1 MVTIKAGHESEEVS
15 LAMAIIGHGVDVV
28 EVGRINDLI
37 ERHGEHFLHRC
48 FTTGETDYCREYR
61 DSSIHF
67 AGRFAAKEAI
77 VKALGTGF
85 RGRIAWTD
93 MEILPDSKG
102 KPVLRL
108 TGHTACVSQQAGITA
123 WHISISHTAQIA
135 FASAIAEQ

>member
-1 MVTIKAGHESEEVS
+1 
-15 LAMAIIGHGVDVV
+15 MAIIGHGVDVV
-28 EVGRINDLI
+28 DIGRINAMI

-48 FTTGETDYCREYR
+48 FTAGESDYCRENR
-61 DSSIHF
+61 DFAIHF

-108 TGHTACVSQQAGITA
+108 TGHTALLAEQAGITA
-123 WHISISHTAQIA
+123 WHISISHTAQVA
-135 FASAIAEQ
+135 FASAIAERQEELV

>member
-1 MVTIKAGHESEEVS
+1 
-15 LAMAIIGHGVDVV
+15 MAIAGHGVDVV
-28 EVGRINDLI
+28 EIERIKDMI
-37 ERHGEHFLHRC
+37 QRHGEHFLHRC
-48 FTTGETDYCREYR
+48 FTMGEADYCREHH
-61 DSSIHF
+61 DSTIHF

-108 TGHTACVSQQAGITA
+108 TGHTATMSEQAGITA
-123 WHISISHTAQIA
+123 WHISISHTAYTA
-135 FASAIAEQ
+135 FASAIAESQ

>member
-1 MVTIKAGHESEEVS
+1 
-15 LAMAIIGHGVDVV
+15 MAIIGHGVDVV
-28 EVGRINDLI
+28 DIGRINAMI
-37 ERHGEHFLHRC
+37 EHHGEHFLHRC
-48 FTTGETDYCREYR
+48 FTAGESDYCRENR
-61 DSSIHF
+61 DFATHF

-108 TGHTACVSQQAGITA
+108 TGHTAALAQQAGITT
-123 WHISISHTAQIA
+123 WHISISHTAHVA
-135 FASAIAEQ
+135 FASAIAERP

>member
-1 MVTIKAGHESEEVS
+1 
-15 LAMAIIGHGVDVV
+15 MAIIGHGVDVV
-28 EVGRINDLI
+28 DIERINAMI

-48 FTTGETDYCREYR
+48 FTAGESDYCRENR
-61 DSSIHF
+61 DFATHF

-108 TGHTACVSQQAGITA
+108 TGHTAALAQQAGITA
-123 WHISISHTAQIA
+123 WHISISHTAHVA
-135 FASAIAEQ
+135 FASAIAERF

>member
-1 MVTIKAGHESEEVS
+1 
-15 LAMAIIGHGVDVV
+15 MAIVGHGVDVV
-28 EVGRINDLI
+28 DIGRIDDMI
-37 ERHGEHFLHRC
+37 KRHGEHFLHRC
-48 FTTGETDYCREYR
+48 FTAGEADYCREHR
-61 DSSIHF
+61 DCNIHF

-108 TGHTACVSQQAGITA
+108 SGHTAALSEQAGITT

-135 FASAIAEQ
+135 FASAIAER